1 MAEVHDTGS
10 VNTRTAK
17 GSGARKR
24 ASADAK
30 SAMAATRKRTSASP
44 ENVDVN
50 EMIRTA
56 AYFRSERR
64 GFAAGADLQDWL
76 EAEAEINRIR

>member
-1 MAEVHDTGS
+1 
-10 VNTRTAK
+10 
-17 GSGARKR
+17 
-24 ASADAK
+24 
-30 SAMAATRKRTSASP
+30 MAATRKRTSASP